1 MGKIPRMLT
10 ILVNLLLLS
19 TLIFGLAG
27 QVKAQESI
35 EVTDDR
41 VGHDFGEEIR
51 FSAQVE
57 TPSPI
62 KEVLLIFRDVNEEN
76 TRVISLDTD
85 DEGRVS
91 YTYDA
96 SEHLLRPFAKISLW
110 FQITLENGESKTS
123 KKYSIIYTD
132 NRFDWEVREDEMLR
146 VYWNS
151 GDETFGLAALDV
163 ARSGLKEIQTLFP
176 VPLDEPIDIYIY
188 ASSVDLQNALFM
200 GGETWVG
207 GHASP
212 VLGIVFVAIAP
223 GEQEQTFMQQK
234 IPHELAH
241 ILLYR
246 YIGEDYNRL
255 PTWLNEGVASIAEQY
270 ANPDYALALKRAVE
284 NKTLI
289 PIDELCEPFPRDAS
303 QAFLAYAES
312 ESFTR
317 YLQNNYG
324 TSGLDDLITAYADG
338 LSCEAGVMHAFDRSL
353 TYLNANWQE
362 SALGANPFGVAW
374 RALSPYVFLFALLL
388 ATPLITGIFALRKR
402 RQ

>member
-1 MGKIPRMLT
+1 VGKKTRTPAM
-10 ILVNLLLLS
+10 LVNLLLLS
-19 TLIFGLAG
+19 ALFFGFAE

-35 EVTDDR
+35 EVTDVR

-51 FSAQVE
+51 FSARVE
-57 TPSPI
+57 APSPI

-76 TRVISLDTD
+76 TRIIPLVPD

-96 SEHLLRPFAKISLW
+96 SKNLLRPFAKISLW
-110 FQITLENGESKTS
+110 YQVTLENDESKTS
-123 KKYSIIYTD
+123 KKYSIIYAD
-132 NRFDWEVREDEMLR
+132 NRFDWEMREDEMLR

-176 VPLDEPIDIYIY
+176 TPLDEPIDIYIY

-200 GGETWVG
+200 GGETWIG

-212 VLGIVFVAIAP
+212 ALGIVFVAIAP
-223 GEQEQTFMQQK
+223 GEQEQIFMQKK

-246 YIGEDYNRL
+246 HIGENYNRL
-255 PTWLNEGVASIAEQY
+255 PTWLNEGLASIAEQY
-270 ANPDYALALKRAVE
+270 ANPDHELALKRAVE
-284 NKTLI
+284 NKALI
-289 PIDELCEPFPRDAS
+289 PIDELCVPFPREHS
-303 QAFLAYAES
+303 QASLAYAES

-338 LSCEAGVMHAFDRSL
+338 LSCEKGVEDALGRSL
-353 TYLNANWQE
+353 TYLDANWQE
-362 SALGANPFGVAW
+362 SVLGANPFGVAW
-374 RALSPYVFLFALLL
+374 RALSPYVLLLALLL

-402 RQ
+402 GQ

>member
-1 MGKIPRMLT
+1 VGKKKRVFI
-10 ILVNLLLLS
+10 NLFIVTLLFFSS
-19 TLIFGLAG
+19 TRQA
-27 QVKAQESI
+27 KAQESI
-35 EVTDDR
+35 EVTDVR

-51 FSAQVE
+51 FSARVE
-57 TPSPI
+57 ASNPI

-76 TRVISLDTD
+76 TRVISLDPD
-85 DEGRVS
+85 SEGRVS
-91 YTYDA
+91 YIYDA

-110 FQITLENGESKTS
+110 FQVTLENGESKTS
-123 KKYSIIYTD
+123 KKYSIIYAD
-132 NRFDWEVREDEMLR
+132 NRFDWEMREDEMLR

-151 GDETFGLAALDV
+151 GDEAFGLAALDV

-176 VPLDEPIDIYIY
+176 VPLDERIDIYIY

-200 GGETWVG
+200 GGETWIA

-212 VLGIVFVAIAP
+212 ALGIVFVAIAP
-223 GEQEQTFMQQK
+223 GEQEQIFMQKK
-234 IPHELAH
+234 IPHELTH

-246 YIGEDYNRL
+246 YIGENYNRL
-255 PTWLNEGVASIAEQY
+255 PTWLNEGLASIAEQY

-289 PIDELCEPFPRDAS
+289 SIDELCEPFPRDAS

-324 TSGLDDLITAYADG
+324 TSGLDDLIIAYADG
-338 LSCEAGVMHAFDRSL
+338 LSCEKGVEDALGRSL
-353 TYLNANWQE
+353 TYLDGNWQE
-362 SALGANPFGVAW
+362 SVLGANPFGVAW
-374 RALSPYVFLFALLL
+374 RALSPYVVLFALLL
-388 ATPLITGIFALRKR
+388 ATPLITGIFALKKR

>member
-1 MGKIPRMLT
+1 VGKKKRVFI
-10 ILVNLLLLS
+10 NLFIVTLLFFSS
-19 TLIFGLAG
+19 TRQA
-27 QVKAQESI
+27 KAQESI
-35 EVTDDR
+35 EVTDVR

-51 FSAQVE
+51 FSARVE
-57 TPSPI
+57 ASNPI

-76 TRVISLDTD
+76 TRVISLDPD
-85 DEGRVS
+85 
-91 YTYDA
+91 
-96 SEHLLRPFAKISLW
+96 
-110 FQITLENGESKTS
+110 SKTS
-123 KKYSIIYTD
+123 KKYSIIYAD
-132 NRFDWEVREDEMLR
+132 NRFDWEMREDEMLR

-151 GDETFGLAALDV
+151 GDEAFGLAALDV

-176 VPLDEPIDIYIY
+176 VPLDERIDIYIY

-200 GGETWVG
+200 GGETWIA

-212 VLGIVFVAIAP
+212 ALGIVFVAIAP
-223 GEQEQTFMQQK
+223 GEQEQIFMQKK
-234 IPHELAH
+234 IPHELTH

-246 YIGEDYNRL
+246 YIGENYNRL
-255 PTWLNEGVASIAEQY
+255 PTWLNEGLASIAEQY

-289 PIDELCEPFPRDAS
+289 SIDELCEPFPRDAS

-324 TSGLDDLITAYADG
+324 TSGLDDLIIAYADG
-338 LSCEAGVMHAFDRSL
+338 LSCEKGVEDALGRSL
-353 TYLNANWQE
+353 TYLDGNWQE
-362 SALGANPFGVAW
+362 SVLGANPFGVAW
-374 RALSPYVFLFALLL
+374 RALSPYVVLFALLL
-388 ATPLITGIFALRKR
+388 ATPLITGIFALKKR

>member
-1 MGKIPRMLT
+1 MGNKMRA
-10 ILVNLLLLS
+10 LVNLLLLS
-19 TLIFGLAG
+19 ALLFGVAE

-35 EVTDDR
+35 VVTDVR

-51 FSAQVE
+51 FSARVE
-57 TPSPI
+57 ADNPI

-76 TRVISLDTD
+76 TRVILLDAD

-110 FQITLENGESKTS
+110 FKVTLDNGESETS
-123 KKYSIIYTD
+123 KKYAMIYDD
-132 NRFDWEVREDEMLR
+132 NRFDWEMREEGMLR
-146 VYWNS
+146 VYWDS
-151 GDETFGLAALDV
+151 GDEAFGLAALDV

-212 VLGIVFVAIAP
+212 ALGIVFVAIAP
-223 GEQEQTFMQQK
+223 GTQEQIFMQQK

-246 YIGEDYNRL
+246 YIGENYNRL
-255 PTWLNEGVASIAEQY
+255 PTWLLEGTASIAEQY
-270 ANPDYALALKRAVE
+270 ANPEYELALKRAE
-284 NKTLI
+284 ESNSLI
-289 PIDELCEPFPRDAS
+289 PIAELCAPFPRDAS

-338 LSCEAGVMHAFDRSL
+338 LSCEKGVMNALDNSL
-353 TYLNANWQE
+353 TYLDANWQE
-362 SALGANPFGVAW
+362 SVLGANPLGVAW
-374 RALSPYVFLFALLL
+374 RSLSPYVLLFAIVLAMPLL
-388 ATPLITGIFALRKR
+388 TGISALIKR
-402 RQ
+402 RE